1 MSVEYLVDT
10 SAYMRLAR
18 LPELRDAWR
27 PWFAA
32 GTLAVCPLTELEIY
46 YTAKSVEHRHQLRAN
61 VRRRYKWALMPDSI
75 WGRAREIQG
84 LLAERGAH
92 RSAGPVDLL
101 VAATAEANRMTVL
114 HYDRDFVTV
123 ARVTGQP
130 VRWIAEPGAID

>member
-1 MSVEYLVDT
+1 MTVEYLVDT

-18 LPELRDAWR
+18 VPELRDAWR

-46 YTAKSVEHRHQLRAN
+46 FTAKSVEHRDQLQAAIRK
-61 VRRRYKWALMPDSI
+61 RYRWALMPNAIVD
-75 WGRAREIQG
+75 RAREVQE
-84 LLAERGAH
+84 LLTERGAH
-92 RSAGPVDLL
+92 RSASPVDLL

-130 VRWIAEPGAID
+130 VRWITEPGTID